1 MAKLR
6 NAQCVMLN
14 VQLRIKNYT
23 LNIPWKHELRFTR
36 SARSCGFAANLYE
49 LCGLRGLTQA
59 LIVVVLSLSVGT
71 SFAQAE
77 SPKNIQEHGNAMLR
91 DAEEMVMHGGMG
103 DGKAIVHHCGEVAKH
118 AEAILKALPLTDE
131 HGKEAV
137 PHLQEAI
144 KQCKRVAEMG
154 DKVDPGASLNPAT
167 KARAAAREAM
177 KHLNALRDGG
187 A

>member
-1 MAKLR
+1 M
-6 NAQCVMLN
+6 V
-14 VQLRIKNYT
+14 KN
-23 LNIPWKHELRFTR
+23 R
-36 SARSCGFAANLYE
+36 
-49 LCGLRGLTQA
+49 A
-59 LIVVVLSLSVGT
+59 LGALSVVTLTLFVGA

-77 SPKNIQEHGNAMLR
+77 SPKNIQDRGKAMLR

-103 DGKAIVHHCGEVAKH
+103 DGKAILHHCGEVVQQ
-118 AEAILKALPLTDE
+118 AEAILKSLPPTDE

-154 DKVDPGASLNPAT
+154 DKVDPGASLNPAA

-177 KHLNALRDGG
+177 KHLNALRDSG

>member
-1 MAKLR
+1 MVKSRA
-6 NAQCVMLN
+6 
-14 VQLRIKNYT
+14 
-23 LNIPWKHELRFTR
+23 F
-36 SARSCGFAANLYE
+36 
-49 LCGLRGLTQA
+49 QA
-59 LIVVVLSLSVGT
+59 LSIVALSLSVGT
-71 SFAQAE
+71 SFVQAG
-77 SPKNIQEHGNAMLR
+77 SPKIIQDHGKAMLR

-103 DGKAIVHHCGEVAKH
+103 DGKAIVHHCGEVTNH

-154 DKVDPGASLNPAT
+154 DKVDPGASLNPAA
-167 KARAAAREAM
+167 KARASAREAM
-177 KHLNALRDGG
+177 KHLMAMKDNG

>member
-1 MAKLR
+1 MGVKR
-6 NAQCVMLN
+6 
-14 VQLRIKNYT
+14 
-23 LNIPWKHELRFTR
+23 
-36 SARSCGFAANLYE
+36 
-49 LCGLRGLTQA
+49 A
-59 LIVVVLSLSVGT
+59 LIIVILSLSAGM

-77 SPKNIQEHGNAMLR
+77 SPKNIQDRGRAMLR

-103 DGKAIVHHCGEVAKH
+103 DGKAIVHHCGEVAKN

-137 PHLQEAI
+137 PHLQEAV

-154 DKVDPGASLNPAT
+154 DKVDPGASLNPAV
-167 KARAAAREAM
+167 KARAAVREAV

>member
-1 MAKLR
+1 M
-6 NAQCVMLN
+6 
-14 VQLRIKNYT
+14 
-23 LNIPWKHELRFTR
+23 
-36 SARSCGFAANLYE
+36 
-49 LCGLRGLTQA
+49 GLKQA
-59 LIVVVLSLSVGT
+59 LIIVVLSLSVGT
-71 SFAQAE
+71 SFVQAG
-77 SPKNIQEHGNAMLR
+77 SPKDIQDRGKAMLR

-118 AEAILKALPLTDE
+118 AEAILKALPPTDE

-154 DKVDPGASLNPAT
+154 DKVDPRASLNPAT

-177 KHLNALRDGG
+177 KHISVMTERGT
-187 A
+187 

>member
-1 MAKLR
+1 M
-6 NAQCVMLN
+6 
-14 VQLRIKNYT
+14 
-23 LNIPWKHELRFTR
+23 
-36 SARSCGFAANLYE
+36 
-49 LCGLRGLTQA
+49 GLKRA
-59 LIVVVLSLSVGT
+59 VIIVILSLSAWT

-77 SPKNIQEHGNAMLR
+77 SPKNIQDRGRAMLR

-103 DGKAIVHHCGEVAKH
+103 DGKAIVHHCGEVAKN

-154 DKVDPGASLNPAT
+154 DKVDPGASLNPAA
-167 KARAAAREAM
+167 KARAAVREAV